1 MVDLRPVFNHAKGCL
16 QSNQDRSPVDQRP
29 GRIVTTPSQEEWRHA
44 TPHGG
49 ASPSR
54 APIRPPVRTTTQILE
69 RNEEQRVVRLVVVS
83 YQELGRGVRLS
94 TAQCG
99 PRGGDGVRR
108 AIPASAGSPS
118 LSRRHERVTRTL
130 AQLLYHVPGVEHR
143 RRGVSPAA
151 DPYLDERG
159 DVLRRG

>member
-1 MVDLRPVFNHAKGCL
+1 
-16 QSNQDRSPVDQRP
+16 
-29 GRIVTTPSQEEWRHA
+29 
-44 TPHGG
+44 
-49 ASPSR
+49 
-54 APIRPPVRTTTQILE
+54 
-69 RNEEQRVVRLVVVS
+69 VVS

-143 RRGVSPAA
+143 RRGVSLEA